1 MKAVLCQQY
10 GLPETLLYTE
20 TPTPVPAE
28 KEVLITVK
36 ACGVNFPDALLIQ
49 NKYQFKPTLP
59 FSPGGEV
66 SGVVSAIGNKVT
78 HIKAGD
84 RVLALCGWGGFAEQV
99 VVDSRKVF
107 PIPATMDY
115 ITAATTLYNFGT
127 SYHALLDRANL
138 QAGETVLVLG
148 AAGGVGIAAVEL
160 AKQMGAIVIAA
171 ASNEDKLALCA
182 EKGADHLIN
191 YSTDDL
197 RARIK
202 EITGDKG
209 VDVVYDPIGG
219 AIAEQA
225 LRSTAW
231 RGRYLVVGFASGT
244 IPQLPFNLPLLKGCA
259 VIGVFWGSFA
269 EREPAKSMQ
278 NLGQLLK
285 WLQEGKIKQAIHRI
299 YSLEEAAESIQD
311 LIDRKI
317 KGKAVVKVGNW
328 EELIRTAAPSPKK
341 EIAKE
346 TATDKPVLFI
356 NGLSD
361 IKNHI
366 GKTIGPGPWLT
377 VTQQMI
383 NDFAAATFDFQ
394 WVHLDTE
401 KAKATL
407 PGGKTI
413 AHGYLTMSLAS
424 HFFYDLIQVAHLS
437 SFFNYGIN
445 KARFIS
451 PVSEGSRIRMKAT
464 LSGAEE
470 QPNGSVKLFLTCI
483 IELEGADKPAYAAE
497 LISLL
502 VGGAMN
508 E

>member
-1 MKAVLCQQY
+1 MKALLCQQY
-10 GLPETLLYTE
+10 GLPETLVYTE
-20 TPTPVPAE
+20 TPSPVPAE

-36 ACGVNFPDALLIQ
+36 ACGVNFPDALVIQ
-49 NKYQFKPTLP
+49 NKYQFKPPLP

-66 SGVVSAIGNKVT
+66 SGVVTAVGDRVT
-78 HIKAGD
+78 HLQPGD
-84 RVLALCGWGGFAEQV
+84 RVLALCGWGGFAEEV

-107 PIPATMDY
+107 PIPAAMDH
-115 ITAATTLYNFGT
+115 ITAASTLYNYGT
-127 SYHALLDRANL
+127 AYHALLDRANL
-138 QAGETVLVLG
+138 QPGETLLVLG

-160 AKQMGAIVIAA
+160 ARLMGATVIAA
-171 ASNEDKLALCA
+171 ASSEEKLALCKT
-182 EKGADHLIN
+182 KGADHLIN
-191 YSTDDL
+191 YSVEDL
-197 RARIK
+197 RTRIK

-219 AIAEQA
+219 SLAEQA

-231 RGRYLVVGFASGT
+231 KGRYLVVGFASGQ

-259 VIGVFWGSFA
+259 IIGVFWGSFA
-269 EREPAKSMQ
+269 EKEPAKSRQ
-278 NLGQLLK
+278 NLGQLLQ
-285 WLQEGKIKQAIHRI
+285 WLQQGKIRQHIHRI
-299 YSLEEAAESIQD
+299 YQLEEAAESIRD

-328 EELIRTAAPSPKK
+328 EEAGIPPPPSAHRTETTKK
-341 EIAKE
+341 AE
-346 TATDKPVLFI
+346 TAKQVLVI
-356 NGLSD
+356 NGLAD

-366 GKTIGPGPWLT
+366 GKTIGPGDWLT

-401 KAKATL
+401 KAKALL

-424 HFFYDLIQVAHLS
+424 HFFYDLIQVTNVT

-445 KARFIS
+445 KARFIA
-451 PVSEGSRIRMKAT
+451 PVPEGSRIRMQAT

-470 QPNGSVKLFLTCI
+470 QTNGSVKLFLSCT
-483 IELEGADKPAYAAE
+483 IELEGAAKPAYVAE
-497 LISLL
+497 LISVL
-502 VGGAMN
+502 VG
-508 E
+508 

>member
-1 MKAVLCQQY
+1 MKALLCQQY
-10 GLPETLLYTE
+10 GLPETLVYTE
-20 TPTPVPAE
+20 TPAPVPAE
-28 KEVLITVK
+28 KEVLIAVK
-36 ACGVNFPDALLIQ
+36 ACGVNFPDALIIQ
-49 NKYQFKPTLP
+49 NKYQFKPVLP

-66 SGVVSAIGNKVT
+66 SGVVTAVGDKVT
-78 HIKAGD
+78 HLQPGD
-84 RVLALCGWGGFAEQV
+84 RVLALCGWGGFAEEV

-107 PIPATMDY
+107 PIPAAMDY
-115 ITAATTLYNFGT
+115 ITAATTLYNYGT

-138 QAGETVLVLG
+138 QAGETILVLG

-160 AKQMGAIVIAA
+160 AKLMGATVIAA
-171 ASNEDKLALCA
+171 ASTEEKLALCK
-182 EKGADHLIN
+182 EKGADFLIN
-191 YSTDDL
+191 YSVDDL
-197 RARIK
+197 RTRIK

-219 AIAEQA
+219 PLAEQA

-231 RGRYLVVGFASGT
+231 KGRYLVVGFASGQ

-259 VIGVFWGSFA
+259 VMGVFWGSFA
-269 EREPAKSMQ
+269 EREPVKSRQ
-278 NLGQLLK
+278 NLGQLLQ
-285 WLQEGKIKQAIHRI
+285 WLQQGKISQHIHRI
-299 YSLEEAAESIQD
+299 YTLHEAAESIRD

-328 EELIRTAAPSPKK
+328 EEVITTTPPPSPKK
-341 EIAKE
+341 EIATQVE
-346 TATDKPVLFI
+346 TAKQVLVI

-366 GKTIGPGPWLT
+366 GKTIGPGAWLT

-401 KAKATL
+401 KAKAFL

-424 HFFYDLIQVAHLS
+424 HFFYDLIQVENVS

-451 PVSEGSRIRMKAT
+451 PVPEGSRIRMKAT
-464 LSGAEE
+464 LTGAEE
-470 QPNGSVKLFLTCI
+470 QPNGSVKLFLTCT
-483 IELEGADKPAYAAE
+483 IELEGTDKPAYVAE
-497 LISLL
+497 LIS
-502 VGGAMN
+502 VMAG
-508 E
+508 

>member
-1 MKAVLCQQY
+1 MKAVLCQHY
-10 GLPETLLYTE
+10 GLPETLVYTE
-20 TPTPVPAE
+20 TPKPVPAE
-28 KEVLITVK
+28 KEVLIAVK
-36 ACGVNFPDALLIQ
+36 ACGVNFPDALIIQ
-49 NKYQFKPTLP
+49 NKYQFKPALP

-66 SGVVSAIGNKVT
+66 SGIVTAVGDKVK
-78 HIKAGD
+78 HLQPGD
-84 RVLALCGWGGFAEQV
+84 RVLALCGWGGFAEEV

-107 PIPATMDY
+107 PIPAAMDY
-115 ITAATTLYNFGT
+115 ITAATTLYTYGT

-138 QAGETVLVLG
+138 QAGETILVLG

-160 AKQMGAIVIAA
+160 AKLMGATVIAA
-171 ASNEDKLALCA
+171 ASTEEKLALCK

-191 YSTDDL
+191 YSVDEL

-219 AIAEQA
+219 TLAEQA

-231 RGRYLVVGFASGT
+231 KGRYLVVGFASGH

-259 VIGVFWGSFA
+259 VMGVFWGSFA
-269 EREPAKSMQ
+269 ERDPVKSMQ
-278 NLGQLLK
+278 NLGQLLQ
-285 WLQEGKIKQAIHRI
+285 WLQQGKIRQHIHRI
-299 YSLEEAAESIQD
+299 YTLNEAAASIQD
-311 LIDRKI
+311 LMNRKV

-328 EELIRTAAPSPKK
+328 EEAITTVPSSPKK
-341 EIAKE
+341 ETPKVAE
-346 TATDKPVLFI
+346 TENQVLVI
-356 NGLSD
+356 KGLSD

-366 GKTIGPGPWLT
+366 GKAIGPGAWLT

-401 KAKATL
+401 KAKAAL

-424 HFFYDLIQVAHLS
+424 HFFYDLIQVENVS

-451 PVSEGSRIRMKAT
+451 PVPEGSRIRMKAT
-464 LSGAEE
+464 LSDSEE
-470 QPNGSVKLFLTCI
+470 QPNGSVKLFLTCT

-502 VGGAMN
+502 A
-508 E
+508 